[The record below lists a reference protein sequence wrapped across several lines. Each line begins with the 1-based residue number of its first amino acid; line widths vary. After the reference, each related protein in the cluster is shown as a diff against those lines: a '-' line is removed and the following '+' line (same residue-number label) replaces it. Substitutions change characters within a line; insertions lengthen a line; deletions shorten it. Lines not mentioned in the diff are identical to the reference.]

1 MKKIL
6 TVSLAA
12 FFIITGMLIAAP
24 RPLQSATLGI
34 GAAGWYTWWD
44 PKPDF
49 QPAEADPSIMYGP
62 QLVIAF
68 SPTISLSSVFLYG
81 KFNYYQENYESE
93 IERYDSDTALSY
105 KLNQYVRVFGGLK
118 YMGYEWEE
126 GSHLGYGPGF
136 GLGFTYQLSN
146 SLFCVLSVSGL
157 YLWAEQED
165 DSSEGNTTMD
175 YTEYGVNSSV
185 SFAYMIPSSSV
196 SLLSGQD
203 TSIFNLSPNGFTIVT
218 RKKNTISTASPPR
231 RCT

>member
-1 MKKIL
+1 
-6 TVSLAA
+6 
-12 FFIITGMLIAAP
+12 MLIAAP
-24 RPLQSATLGI
+24 RPLHSATLGI

-62 QLVIAF
+62 QLLIAF

-93 IERYDSDTALSY
+93 IERYDSDTTLTY

-136 GLGFTYQLSN
+136 GLGFTYQLSDN
-146 SLFCVLSVSGL
+146 LFCVLSVSGL
-157 YLWAEQED
+157 YLWAEQEE

-196 SLLSGQD
+196 SLSVGARYFYFQLEPERIYDRYQKEKHHFYG
-203 TSIFNLSPNGFTIVT
+203 V
-218 RKKNTISTASPPR
+218 TASAMYMISL
-231 RCT
+231 